1 MVMAQRIDVN
11 TLVLQGI
18 TSVVAGGG
26 QELAYRNGDS
36 FGFLTTAAAIAA
48 GIALKM
54 FGGRDMAQFS
64 DPIFLS
70 GASVAGWQLSK
81 QLLERNGTPA
91 FLARRSALKCSP
103 Q

>member
-48 GIALKM
+48 GVALKM

-70 GASVAGWQLSK
+70 GATK
-81 QLLERNGTPA
+81 QAALGKKRNPRLPGPPVRA
-91 FLARRSALKCSP
+91 
-103 Q
+103 